1 MHEETEAEKPAP
13 AFPSRDLDWWFLVGA
28 QKGYVR
34 DANEGPFL
42 AGPEPDDR
50 ALLRDLRGSIK
61 VGKAYA
67 AQVGGQADEDVPR
80 TVQVGKVE
88 GRQQL
93 TEGAVTD
100 PAEEGEGPPQARE
113 EAQLK
118 HTHVVTP
125 L

>member
-1 MHEETEAEKPAP
+1 MRKHAEKPAP
-13 AFPSRDLDWWFLVGA
+13 AFLSRDLDWWFLVGA
-28 QKGYVR
+28 QKGYVGHT
-34 DANEGPFL
+34 DEGPFL
-42 AGPEPDDR
+42 AGPEPDNR
-50 ALLRDLRGSIK
+50 TLLRDLRGSIK
-61 VGKAYA
+61 VGKTYA
-67 AQVGGQADEDVPR
+67 AQVGGEADEDVPH

-93 TEGAVTD
+93 TEGSVAD
-100 PAEEGEGPPQARE
+100 PAEEGKGPPEARE